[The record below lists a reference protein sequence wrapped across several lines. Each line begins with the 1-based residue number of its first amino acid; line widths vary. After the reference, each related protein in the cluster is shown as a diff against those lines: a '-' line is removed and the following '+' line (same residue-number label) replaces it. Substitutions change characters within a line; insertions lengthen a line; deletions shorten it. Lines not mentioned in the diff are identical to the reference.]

1 MIDGNCLNSDIG
13 RRVAVVGC
21 GRVGTALAVSLCKAG
36 YEVSVLWSRDSGKAA
51 RIALECGAKGAAT
64 LKQAASGADFIFLTV
79 IDSVIGKVAADMAT
93 ELSMAEKL
101 GKKGP
106 DLTGKCFYHM
116 SGALT
121 SEVLSPLKAL
131 GGSCAS
137 LHPLQTFPDVDMAIR
152 TLPGS
157 LFCSE
162 GDELAVTAAVGIV
175 QAMGGKFRRIDTAA
189 KGLYHASAVMASPLL
204 MALIASA
211 AEGML
216 ACGLDIES
224 AREGLSRLSAATVDA
239 FVKLGPELGLTG
251 PFVRGDAVTVGRN
264 LAAMKQLCP
273 EMLPI
278 YLVLAKKDL
287 DLAEKAGTEASRLD
301 EIRKTMEVYEDVIH
315 R

>member
-1 MIDGNCLNSDIG
+1 MG
-13 RRVAVVGC
+13 RKVAVVGC

-36 YEVSVLWSRDSGKAA
+36 YEVSVLWSRDSCKAA

-64 LKQAASGADFIFLTV
+64 LKEAASGADFIFLTV
-79 IDSVIGKVAADMAT
+79 IDSVIGKVALDMAS
-93 ELSMAEKL
+93 ELASGDDPGA
-101 GKKGP
+101 KGS
-106 DLTGKCFYHM
+106 DLSGKCFYHM

-162 GDELAVTAAVGIV
+162 GDEGAVAAALGIV
-175 QAMGGKFRRIDTAA
+175 QAMGGKFRRIDTEA

-251 PFVRGDAVTVGRN
+251 PFVRGDAVTVRRN
-264 LAAMKQLCP
+264 LEAIRQLCP
-273 EMLPI
+273 DMLPI
-278 YLVLAKKDL
+278 YLVLARKDL
-287 DLAEKAGTEASRLD
+287 DLAEKAGTDAGRLD
-301 EIRKTMEVYEDVIH
+301 DIRKAMEVYEDVIH

>member
-1 MIDGNCLNSDIG
+1 MPERECVSAGTG
-13 RRVAVVGC
+13 TRVAVVGC
-21 GRVGTALAVSLCKAG
+21 GRVGTALAVSLCRAG
-36 YEVSVLWSRDSGKAA
+36 YEVSVLWSRDSSKAA
-51 RIALECGAKGAAT
+51 RIALECGATGADT
-64 LKQAASGADFIFLTV
+64 LKDAACGADYVFLTV
-79 IDSVIGKVAADMAT
+79 IDSVIGKVASDMAS
-93 ELSMAEKL
+93 ELASRAY
-101 GKKGP
+101 GKV
-106 DLTGKCFYHM
+106 LVGKCFYHM

-121 SEVLSPLKAL
+121 SDILSPLKKL

-137 LHPLQTFPDVDMAIR
+137 LHPLQTFPDVDMAIK

-157 LFCSE
+157 LFCAE
-162 GDELAVTAAVGIV
+162 GDELAVAAAEGIV
-175 QAMGGKFRRIDTAA
+175 QAMGGRFRRIDTAM

-216 ACGLDIES
+216 ACGLDIAS
-224 AREGLSRLSAATVDA
+224 AKEGLSRLSAATVDA

-264 LAAMKQLCP
+264 LEAISEHCP

-287 DLAEKAGTEASRLD
+287 DIAEKAGTHAASLD
-301 EIRKTMEVYEDVIH
+301 AIRKTMEGYKDVI
-315 R
+315 RR

>member
-1 MIDGNCLNSDIG
+1 MTKGICASGQAG

-21 GRVGTALAVSLCKAG
+21 GRVGTALAVSLCRAG
-36 YEVSVLWSRDSGKAA
+36 YEVSVLWSRDSFKAA
-51 RIALECGAKGAAT
+51 RIALECEAKGAKT
-64 LKQAASGADFIFLTV
+64 LRDAALGADYIFLTV
-79 IDSVIGKVAADMAT
+79 IDSVIAKVASDMAS
-93 ELSMAEKL
+93 ELASGADGL
-101 GKKGP
+101 ASN
-106 DLTGKCFYHM
+106 GKCFYHM
-116 SGALT
+116 SGALA
-121 SEVLSPLKAL
+121 SDSLSPLRSL

-157 LFCSE
+157 LFCAE
-162 GDELAVTAAVGIV
+162 GDEKAVVAAEAIV
-175 QAMGGKFRRIDTAA
+175 RAMGGGFRRIETAM

-251 PFVRGDAVTVGRN
+251 PFVRGDAVTVDRN
-264 LAAMKQLCP
+264 LAAISEHCP

-278 YLVLAKKDL
+278 YLALAKKDL
-287 DLAEKAGTEASRLD
+287 DIAEKAGTEAGRLD
-301 EIRKTMEVYEDVIH
+301 EIRKTMEVYEDVI
-315 R
+315 RR

>member
-1 MIDGNCLNSDIG
+1 MPEGICKKELTG

-21 GRVGTALAVSLCKAG
+21 GRVGTALAVSLCRAG
-36 YEVSVLWSRDSGKAA
+36 YEVSVLWSRDSCKAA
-51 RIALECGAKGAAT
+51 RIALECGAKGADT
-64 LKQAASGADFIFLTV
+64 LKDAACGADYVFLTV
-79 IDSVIGKVAADMAT
+79 IDSVIGKVASDMAS
-93 ELSMAEKL
+93 ELSSEA
-101 GKKGP
+101 GGQAFH
-106 DLTGKCFYHM
+106 GKCFYHM

-121 SEVLSPLKAL
+121 SDALSPLSSL

-157 LFCSE
+157 LFCAE
-162 GDELAVTAAVGIV
+162 GDESAVGAAERIV
-175 QAMGGKFRRIDTAA
+175 QAMGGRFRRIQTSM

-251 PFVRGDAVTVGRN
+251 PFVRGDAVTVDRN
-264 LAAMKQLCP
+264 LAAISEHCP

-287 DLAEKAGTEASRLD
+287 DIAEKAGTEAGRLD
-301 EIRKTMEVYEDVIH
+301 EIRKMMEVYEDVI
-315 R
+315 RR